1 VLRLAIL
8 LVLLR
13 SACAAADMGLV
24 ERGRYLTHDVAMCVQ
39 CHSPRQEDGSLI
51 EGKEFTGAP
60 FPVTAPTFISSGEW
74 CVVTPPIAGLPGFT
88 KAEAVEFFMNGAR
101 LGEHQPKW
109 PMPPYRMSREDAEA
123 VVAYLQSLPR
133 REKDR

>member
-1 VLRLAIL
+1 VLRLAVLLL
-8 LVLLR
+8 LVR
-13 SACAAADMGLV
+13 SVCAAADARI

-39 CHSPRQEDGSLI
+39 CHTPRQEDGSLI

-60 FPVTAPTFISSGEW
+60 FPVTAPPFIASGEW

-88 KAEAVEFFMNGAR
+88 KDEAVQFFMNGAR
-101 LGEHQPKW
+101 LGSHQPKW
-109 PMPPYRMSREDAEA
+109 PMPPFRMSRDDAEA
-123 VVAYLQSLPR
+123 VVAYLMSLPR